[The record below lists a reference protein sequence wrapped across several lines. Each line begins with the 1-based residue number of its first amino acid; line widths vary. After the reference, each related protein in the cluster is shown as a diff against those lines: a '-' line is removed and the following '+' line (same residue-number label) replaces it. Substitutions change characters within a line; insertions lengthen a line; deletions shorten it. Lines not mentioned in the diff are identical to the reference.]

1 MSSTDF
7 CIEAVSDGLRGR
19 LREYMSLW
27 LLEPT
32 LVTPTWKIFSAVPLR
47 SGIMLNT
54 PMEPV
59 NVLLSEKILS
69 QLLEIQY
76 PPEAA

>member
-1 MSSTDF
+1 MK
-7 CIEAVSDGLRGR
+7 AVSSASRGR
-19 LREYMSLW
+19 VREYMSLC

-32 LVTPTWKIFSAVPLR
+32 LVTPTWNTFSAVPLR

>member
-1 MSSTDF
+1 MV
-7 CIEAVSDGLRGR
+7 EL
-19 LREYMSLW
+19 
-27 LLEPT
+27 
-32 LVTPTWKIFSAVPLR
+32 K

-59 NVLLSEKILS
+59 RVPLSEKILR